1 MRKKRFLAV
10 TLAASMILGNSVV
23 AFAAYPLTP
32 ETDPDLASGN
42 AIGNVTM
49 EGTVSEDVFSVEL
62 PTVAWSTDVF
72 DFILDPQGLIEKTNG
87 IKYDKNLNTGD
98 SSNISNQIT
107 SASDNIAY
115 STLYFT
121 NYVSDNQATPAPSA
135 NKFSNKSDSLR
146 IVNKSAVDVD
156 VALTASVS
164 GMDSVD
170 MVSTNVN
177 ISNNARPSVY
187 LALEDSASSNTSGA
201 VIPVVSS
208 AILSSATTSRPIQI
222 SGNDSAY
229 KVSFNKTSQKYE
241 YVLSENAE
249 GFKEHS
255 FSLTGACGGGEIP
268 KDWQPVEDAMKN
280 SNPRVEVTWKV
291 TPHSNDREPS
301 IPQGPHTVTAG
312 SDCAISADLGA
323 GELAAGGI
331 KNITFVNNSGVT
343 KTLSASTDY
352 TFSGNT
358 LTFKKV
364 YVDALPTG
372 DRDHTIELDNGDKFT
387 VTLHK

>member
-10 TLAASMILGNSVV
+10 TLAASMILGNSVA

-32 ETDPDLASGN
+32 VTDPDSASGN
-42 AIGNVTM
+42 ATGNVKM
-49 EGTVSEDVFSVEL
+49 EGTVSDDVFSVEL
-62 PTVAWSTDVF
+62 PTVAWSQSVF
-72 DFILDPQGLIEKTNG
+72 DFILDPQGLIEKTDG
-87 IKYDKNLNTGD
+87 IKYDKDLNTAGN
-98 SSNISNQIT
+98 SNITNQIT

-121 NYVSDNQATPAPSA
+121 NYVSDNQATPGPSA

-177 ISNNARPSVY
+177 ISDNARPSVY

-222 SGNDSAY
+222 SGNDGAY
-229 KVSFNKTSQKYE
+229 KVSFNKAVQKYE
-241 YVLSENAE
+241 YVLSENAK

-268 KDWQPVEDAMKN
+268 KDWQPVEAAMKN

-301 IPQGPHTVTAG
+301 IPEGPHTVTAG
-312 SDCAISADLGA
+312 NDCAINADLGA
-323 GELAAGGI
+323 GELAAGAI
-331 KNITFVNNSGVT
+331 ESITFVNNSGVT
-343 KTLSASTDY
+343 KTLTASTDY
-352 TFSGNT
+352 TFSGNI
-358 LTFKKV
+358 LTFKST
-364 YVDALPTG
+364 YVDALPAGNREHTVKLDTG
-372 DRDHTIELDNGDKFT
+372 AEFK
-387 VTLHK
+387 VTLRK